1 MQIGEID
8 RVRIGTFPTPL
19 QELSNLSDRLGGPR
33 LFVKRDDLTGLG
45 LGGNKLRKLEY
56 AMAEASS
63 LGATTIITIG
73 GPQSNHVR
81 LTTAAANRLGLKTIL
96 VLRGEEPP
104 RASGNLLI
112 DRILGA
118 AEIHFVGAEGFASK
132 SEVDRIADEK
142 AETIAERLRSS
153 GEIPYLIPNGCKAI
167 HGALGYAS
175 CVLEIV
181 MQLNAL
187 GMAPTA
193 IVCAVGTSSTQT
205 GLVLGSHLYTR
216 GVARVHGISVVATSG
231 EDLERRIAGQLDN
244 ACRELG
250 IDPPVPHDAVH
261 VHGAYVGDGYG
272 LPTDAMYDA
281 VLLTART
288 EGIVF
293 DPVYT
298 GKAMSGL
305 IDLVRSGTFTSE
317 DVVVFLH
324 TGGVPGWF
332 ADAQVDSFLSTLD

>member
-8 RVRIGTFPTPL
+8 RARIGTFPTPL
-19 QELSNLSDRLGGPR
+19 QELDRLAERLGGPR

-56 AMAEASS
+56 AMAEATA

-81 LTTAAANRLGLKTIL
+81 LTTAAANRLGMKTIL
-96 VLRGEEPP
+96 ILRGEEPP
-104 RASGNLLI
+104 RPSGNLLV

-118 AEIHFVGAEGFASK
+118 AEIHFIGGDGFPSK
-132 SEVDRIADEK
+132 SEADRNADAVAEK
-142 AETIAERLRSS
+142 IAERLRAG
-153 GEIPYLIPNGCKAI
+153 GEIPYVIPNGCKAI
-167 HGALGYAS
+167 HGALGYAG
-175 CVLEIV
+175 CVLESV
-181 MQLNAL
+181 TQLHAL
-187 GMAPTA
+187 GTAPTA

-205 GLVLGSHLYTR
+205 GLILGAHLYTQ
-216 GVARVHGISVVATSG
+216 GAAHVHGISVVATEA
-231 EDLERRIAGQLDN
+231 EDLERRIAGQLDE
-244 ACRELG
+244 ACRNLEL
-250 IDPPVPHDAVH
+250 DLVPHDAVR
-261 VHGAYVGDGYG
+261 VHGGYVGEGYG
-272 LPTDAMYDA
+272 LPTDAMHDA

-288 EGIVF
+288 EGIVL

-305 IDLVRSGTFTSE
+305 IDLVRSGTFTSD

-324 TGGVPGWF
+324 TGGVPGLF
-332 ADAQVDSFLSTLD
+332 ADEKVDAFVSVLD